1 MSDIVILPSLL
12 AADYGRLGEEI
23 RRVNVSGADEL
34 HLDIMDG
41 EFVPNIS
48 FGPAV
53 VKLAAKE
60 STLPR
65 NVHLMLAHPE
75 RYLEDYAKAG
85 ASTIQIHAETLCDK
99 RAALA
104 RIRELG
110 CRTGLVLNPD
120 TRHTAALP
128 FLDLLDE
135 VLFMTVW
142 PGFGGQK
149 FISKPLDEIRALRAA
164 APKLRIMVDGG
175 IDRATLPLA
184 AAAGANAFVAG
195 SSLFREADMAAEIA
209 RWRAL

>member
-1 MSDIVILPSLL
+1 MTDITILPSLL

-23 RRVNVSGADEL
+23 RRVNISGADEL

-60 STLPR
+60 SVLPR

-75 RYLEDYAKAG
+75 RYIEDYAKAG

-99 RAALA
+99 RETLS
-104 RIRELG
+104 RIRALG
-110 CRTGLVLNPD
+110 CRAGLVLNPD

-128 FLDLLDE
+128 YLDLLDE

-149 FISKPLDEIRALRAA
+149 FIAKPLDEIRALRAE
-164 APKLRIMVDGG
+164 APGLRIMVDGG
-175 IDRATLPLA
+175 IDRVTLPQA

-195 SSLFREADMAAEIA
+195 SSLFRETDMAAEIA